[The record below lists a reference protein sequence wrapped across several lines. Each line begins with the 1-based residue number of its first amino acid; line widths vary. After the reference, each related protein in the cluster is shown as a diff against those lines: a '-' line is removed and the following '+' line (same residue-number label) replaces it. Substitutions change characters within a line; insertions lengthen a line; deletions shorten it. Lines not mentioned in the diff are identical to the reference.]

1 MESSVRPSDSSVTS
15 NTQMSSEVVADA
27 VVFEAP
33 GRLALHKV
41 PLTRPAND
49 DVLIDV
55 HATGISTG
63 TERLLWEGEMP
74 DFPGMGY
81 PLIPGYET
89 VGRIAEKGAESN
101 AEVGQWV
108 FVGGAQ
114 CFPSYRNL
122 FGGAASQLVV
132 PQAKAQPIEN
142 NLGNDGLLLAL
153 AATAYH
159 ALHTQPEQSITPDL
173 IIGHGVLGRLMV
185 RICIA
190 LGYPPP
196 TVWEI
201 NPARR
206 NGATATSKGRGEV
219 SYQVMDP
226 AQDTAR
232 GYRCVVDVSGD
243 NTVLDRCVPSLA
255 PRQTGR
261 PSSQVVLAGFYKKPV
276 AFEFAQ
282 AFMRELRIQVAAE
295 WQPGDLKAVND
306 LVDSGALSLSG
317 LITHTMPVTHAA
329 QAYEIAFR
337 DENCLKMV
345 LDWGNTNA

>member
-1 MESSVRPSDSSVTS
+1 MDSSVKQSGSVDTL
-15 NTQMSSEVVADA
+15 NKQVPAEAAADA

-33 GRLALHKV
+33 GRLAVHKV
-41 PLTRPAND
+41 SLTTPAND

-89 VGRIAEKGAESN
+89 VGRIAATGADSN
-101 AEVGQWV
+101 AEVGRWV

-122 FGGAASQLVV
+122 FGGAASRLVV
-132 PQAKAQPIEN
+132 PESKAQPIES

-159 ALHTQPEQSITPDL
+159 ALHTQPDQQIVPDL

-190 LGYPPP
+190 LGFPPP

-206 NGATATSKGRGEV
+206 DGATTNSNSSGGV
-219 SYQVMDP
+219 SYQVIDP
-226 AQDTAR
+226 AQDTSR

-243 NTVLDRCVPSLA
+243 STVLDRCVPSLA
-255 PRQTGR
+255 PRLANQ

-295 WQPGDLKAVND
+295 WQPCDLKAVND
-306 LVDSGALSLSG
+306 LVSNGDLSLSG
-317 LITHTMPVTHAA
+317 LITHTMPVAQAA

-337 DENCLKMV
+337 DEKCLKMV